1 MVRIGKNKIKGSFVI
16 SKCFYTNNSK
26 GWNKEYVY
34 TKYRIC
40 MPSIEGVKYDDIYL
54 SCPNRDDLYIY
65 TKKVPIFLRYLKL
78 ITSLENRNNDFIMF
92 KKKCENGL
100 NVEKDIYLTKQ
111 ELLDTM
117 FINGYSE
124 KEMNA
129 LDLSFCDNYYF
140 HYPEISI
147 LFNLDEEDVYKYCLK
162 KRSENPEKLIHL
174 KYIKEKNLLSSYGL
188 IFVFLYFGL
197 NNFVLS
203 NAWFLSKTLPFFSV
217 FYMLGS
223 YFYKDIQKYINK
235 DKNLMIQ
242 ENNKNKLLAED
253 IIYKQLKLFS
263 KDTECIHYLINFK
276 QYSNILL
283 KKYIHTYLNIQKN
296 KVVENL
302 EKKLKEIYINE
313 QNYKN
318 SLQNILIDEIIKKLY
333 QNINTDKNF
342 SNSIL
347 NDSINNIKNIYKNDT
362 LINYIKS
369 QLQDIQKMDHNN
381 HIVQNILQQYEN
393 KKQQYLSQY
402 FINTQEL
409 NQIKNFIHK
418 SKLHL
423 NNLNHNEYNDLI
435 HLFNKINNKFG
446 FYVNHDTIPTLTS
459 SHSEYQPFIQQ
470 INQLITHTNK
480 EFQHKKIIAFL
491 KEFQNI

>member
-1 MVRIGKNKIKGSFVI
+1 MVRIAKNRIKGCFVI
-16 SKCFYTNNSK
+16 TKCFYTNNSK
-26 GWNKEYVY
+26 CWNKEYVY

-40 MPSIEGVKYDDIYL
+40 MPNIDDVKYDDLYL

-92 KKKCENGL
+92 TKKCENGL
-100 NVEKDIYLTKQ
+100 NVEKDVYLTKE

-129 LDLSFCDNYYF
+129 LDLSFCDDYNF
-140 HYPEISI
+140 HYPEISV

-162 KRSENPEKLIHL
+162 KRSENPDKLIHL
-174 KYIKEKNLLSSYGL
+174 KYVKEKNMLSSYGL

-197 NNFVLS
+197 NNLVLS
-203 NAWFLSKTLPFFSV
+203 NAWFLSKTIPFFSV

-223 YFYKDIQKYINK
+223 YFYKDIQKYLNK
-235 DKNLMIQ
+235 DKNLMILQ
-242 ENNKNKLLAED
+242 NHKNKLLAED

-263 KDTECIHYLINFK
+263 KDTQCIQYLINFK
-276 QYSNILL
+276 KYSNILL
-283 KKYIHTYLNIQKN
+283 NKYIHTYLNIQKK
-296 KVVENL
+296 KVVDTL

-318 SLQNILIDEIIKKLY
+318 SLQNILINEIIKKLY
-333 QNINTDKNF
+333 QNIKTDKKF
-342 SNSIL
+342 ADSIL
-347 NDSINNIKNIYKNDT
+347 NDSINNIKNINKNDT

-369 QLQDIQKMDHNN
+369 QLQDIQKMDHKN

-393 KKQQYLSQY
+393 QKQQYLSQY

-409 NQIKNFIHK
+409 NQIKHFIHK
-418 SKLHL
+418 SKLDL

-470 INQLITHTNK
+470 INKLIENTNK
-480 EFQHKKIIAFL
+480 AFQHKNILAFL